1 MENDGI
7 WPSQGG
13 SGLEMT
19 VGPTPWRNS
28 QGQEPLWNPLNTTF
42 LGDRPRGRFQEMLGE
57 QLLEDH
63 VFVVIRDLGSIEA
76 LPCSSDAPGMR
87 KLLRRA

>member
-1 MENDGI
+1 
-7 WPSQGG
+7 
-13 SGLEMT
+13 
-19 VGPTPWRNS
+19 
-28 QGQEPLWNPLNTTF
+28 
-42 LGDRPRGRFQEMLGE
+42 MLGE